1 MTSFSSSQDLHPASG
16 ARYLFERQ
24 DDEAGASPRYAV
36 AVYVADGTRV
46 STTLCWDE
54 RGEVVL
60 EPTVASDALRGE
72 LLKLARVVKR
82 SGQQRLSR
90 WRG

>member
-1 MTSFSSSQDLHPASG
+1 MTALSSSQDLHPTSG

-24 DDEAGASPRYAV
+24 GDEADALRYAV
-36 AVYVADGTRV
+36 AIYVSDGARV
-46 STTLCWDE
+46 STTLRWDE
-54 RGEVVL
+54 RGEAVL
-60 EPTVASDALRGE
+60 EPAVASDALRGE

-82 SGQQRLSR
+82 SGQPRLSR